1 MSELH
6 KRTLEFE
13 TRAVDEEK
21 RTVELAF
28 SSENPVERSFG
39 FEVLDHSDGAVDLQ
53 RLNGGAALLV
63 NHNTDDQVGVVDNA
77 RVDDD
82 RVGRATV
89 RFGNSERAQE
99 IFRDVQDGI
108 RRLVSVGYHILDTV
122 RSEVKDGLDT
132 VTATR
137 WMPVEI
143 SLVAVPADA
152 TGSGVGRS
160 INEDPV
166 PENQVEETRQ
176 ETENKIMETENITEA
191 PKVQVVNENEVR
203 SAESKRAKEIA
214 KLGDQYNCMDD
225 ALNAIQEGRSA
236 GEFSRYILDNKLN
249 EKPLEVPTDDGE
261 IGMNDNEVRD
271 FSITRAVD
279 TFCNKGRFEGL
290 EAEVSEAAK
299 QRYGRNVDGL
309 CVPTDVLKRDLNVGT
324 AVDGGNTVAT
334 NLLAGSFIDLLRN
347 ASVIAQTGATYL
359 NGLSGD
365 VAIPRQSASAT
376 ASWNTEVGAVSET
389 SGQIDQVTMSPKGL
403 SAMTTYSKQLLAQS
417 SIDIEQFVRN
427 DLATVLAIAQDL
439 AAVDG
444 TGSSN
449 QPTGIMGVAGVG
461 TITVNA
467 NNYINAVNLE
477 SEVAVDNALTGSLAY
492 VTNAKYIGKL
502 KQSEVASNTGR
513 FVYENGQVNG
523 YPCYM
528 SNQMPATYAT
538 NTKSAIIFG
547 NFSDLLIGNWN
558 GLDIVVDPFT
568 EAAKRQVRLVTSLWT
583 DIAVR
588 HPESFSFSKLV
599 VH

>member
-1 MSELH
+1 MSELQ
-6 KRTLEFE
+6 KRTFKCES
-13 TRAVDEEK
+13 RAIDEEK

-28 SSENPVERSFG
+28 SSETPVERSFG
-39 FEVLDHSDGAVDLQ
+39 YEVLDHDEGSVDLN
-53 RLNGGAALLV
+53 RLNDGAALLV
-63 NHNTDDQVGVVDNA
+63 NHNTDDQVGVVEAA
-77 RVDDD
+77 RVDSD

-122 RSEVKDGLDT
+122 RSEAKDGLAT
-132 VTATR
+132 VKATR

-152 TGSGVGRS
+152 IGSGVGRS
-160 INEDPV
+160 IDEDPETEE
-166 PENQVEETRQ
+166 PEPQEVEEPETRKMNT
-176 ETENKIMETENITEA
+176 ETTES
-191 PKVQVVNENEVR
+191 PKVEVVNEAQVR
-203 SAESKRAKEIA
+203 SAETKRAKDIA
-214 KLGDQYNCMDD
+214 ELGKQYDCMDD
-225 ALNAIQEGRSA
+225 ALNAIQEGRTA
-236 GEFSRYILDNKLN
+236 GEFSRHILDNKMK
-249 EKPLEVPTDDGE
+249 EAPLEVPTDNGE
-261 IGMNDNEVRD
+261 IGMSENEVRE
-271 FSITRAVD
+271 FSITRAID

-309 CVPTDVLKRDLNVGT
+309 CVPTDVLNRDLNIGT
-324 AVDGGNTVAT
+324 AVDGGNTKAT
-334 NLLAGSFIDLLRN
+334 DLLSGSFIDLLRN
-347 ASVIAQTGATYL
+347 NSVIAQTGATFL
-359 NGLSGD
+359 NGLQGD
-365 VAIPRQSASAT
+365 VAIPRQSATAT
-376 ASWNTEVGAVSET
+376 ASWLSEVAAVSET
-389 SGQIDQVTMSPKGL
+389 SAQIDQVTMSPKGL

-427 DLATVLAIAQDL
+427 DLASVLAIAQDL

-444 TGSSN
+444 TGSSG
-449 QPTGIMGVAGVG
+449 QPTGIMGVTGVG
-461 TITVNA
+461 TISVNA

-492 VTNAKYIGKL
+492 VTNAKFIGKL
-502 KQSEVASNTGR
+502 KQSEIASNTGR

-523 YPCYM
+523 YPCFM
-528 SNQMPATYAT
+528 SNQMPATYNT

-558 GLDIVVDPFT
+558 GLDIVVDPYT
-568 EAAKRQVRLVTSLWT
+568 SAANRQVRLVTSLWT

-588 HPESFSFSKLV
+588 HPESFAFSKAV

>member
-122 RSEVKDGLDT
+122 RSEVKDGVAT

-214 KLGDQYNCMDD
+214 TLGDQYSCMDD

>member
-6 KRTLEFE
+6 KRTLEFQ

-39 FEVLDHSDGAVDLQ
+39 VEVLDHSDGAVDLQ

-176 ETENKIMETENITEA
+176 EPENKIMEPVNITEA

-444 TGSSN
+444 AGSSTRC
-449 QPTGIMGVAGVG
+449 QP
-461 TITVNA
+461 
-467 NNYINAVNLE
+467 
-477 SEVAVDNALTGSLAY
+477 
-492 VTNAKYIGKL
+492 
-502 KQSEVASNTGR
+502 
-513 FVYENGQVNG
+513 
-523 YPCYM
+523 
-528 SNQMPATYAT
+528 
-538 NTKSAIIFG
+538 
-547 NFSDLLIGNWN
+547 
-558 GLDIVVDPFT
+558 
-568 EAAKRQVRLVTSLWT
+568 
-583 DIAVR
+583 
-588 HPESFSFSKLV
+588 
-599 VH
+599 